1 MRRSTLILL
10 FMTWPFELCAQSATD
25 TTITVSGIVQAAA
38 KGPSHWGLFLPA
50 PVVVRGVRIGWLSI
64 EGDPHGIDNHQDR
77 FVEATGTLR
86 VGTDSTGAVVAALVD
101 PRAKERDPSGIV
113 RQSVQ
118 LSFTQRAVVTL
129 ALEPSRFGWRDS
141 AGSPSGV
148 RPMLLFSLVNHGDV
162 PIQMSFP
169 RYEVICV
176 RVRAVEAGLA
186 DTSWTILM
194 PGVRN
199 ISLVMRQ
206 RFAEIIELPPGAAR
220 KPGRY
225 RTRVELCSGSAYGA
239 DVFFEVIR

>member
-1 MRRSTLILL
+1 MMRSVLVL
-10 FMTWPFELCAQSATD
+10 FLFVWPLEVGAQATTD
-25 TTITVSGIVQAAA
+25 TTIQVSGIVNAAPQA
-38 KGPSHWGLFLPA
+38 PTHLGLFLPA
-50 PVVVRGVRIGWLSI
+50 PVIVRGVRIGWLSL
-64 EGDPHGIDNHQDR
+64 EGDTHGIANLQDR

-86 VGTDSTGAVVAALVD
+86 IRTDSAGAVVAQLVD
-101 PRAKERDPSGIV
+101 PRAKEGDPAGMV
-113 RQSVQ
+113 RQNVQ

-129 ALEPSRFGWRDS
+129 AVAPSRIAWRDS
-141 AGSPSGV
+141 AGDPSGV

-176 RVRAVEAGLA
+176 RVRSQEQGLA

-220 KPGRY
+220 KAGRY
-225 RTRVELCSGSAYGA
+225 RARVELCSGSAYGA
-239 DVFFEVIR
+239 DVFFEVTR